1 METNRSIGEVL
12 ASLETQAAFHRER
25 EAFHAGHEEHHREQ
39 RSAHAA
45 ELEEINR
52 RLDSFRS
59 AAAEALDF
67 AGRPAAPAAARSLK
81 EEDLGSAS
89 RPKLSRMVELVVRG
103 KGAGERFGS
112 VDLSAEVNQRFGE
125 RLRDRVKPGDVSG
138 VLRRLERKGRI
149 HLLRRGRP
157 HWEALY
163 VREAPE
169 GEGPGVETPG

>member
-1 METNRSIGEVL
+1 MKTNRSIGEVL
-12 ASLETQAAFHRER
+12 TSLEAQAAFHRER
-25 EAFHAGHEEHHREQ
+25 EAFHAGHEALHREQ

-45 ELEEINR
+45 ELAEINR
-52 RLDSFRS
+52 RLDAFRT

-67 AGRPAAPAAARSLK
+67 ADRRVAAATPQSLK

-89 RPKLSRMVELVVRG
+89 RPKLTRMVELVIAD
-103 KGAGERFGS
+103 KGAAERFGP
-112 VDLSAEVNQRFGE
+112 VGLSAEVNQRFGE
-125 RLRDRVKPGDVSG
+125 RLRDPVKAGEVSS
-138 VLRRLERKGRI
+138 VLHRLERKGRI

-169 GEGPGVETPG
+169 DEGPSRAS